1 MAEFWTV
8 DFVPLLAASLSALAC
23 ALVGNLLVLTRR
35 AMAADALSHAV
46 VPGVVVAVAV
56 TGLAGS
62 LVVLAGGLAA
72 AFAASGLVAFLV
84 RAGRVEP
91 GTALGVV
98 FTTFFAFGILVLEWT
113 GLSRTGFDIH
123 HVVTGYLEGLIWIGR
138 DPGAE
143 ASLLQSL
150 MDLPQVVFELA
161 IVLVLVVAILA
172 AFRKEFALLAF
183 DPVFARASGLPV
195 ALLDAALLTAT
206 ALACTAAFKSVG
218 VVLAVAMIVCPAA
231 TARLMTT
238 RLSHQMALSA
248 AIALATVFAGYGLA
262 VLGPRLFGSALAL
275 NAAGTIGAMAGL
287 ALAATAALRAR
298 A

>member
-46 VPGVVVAVAV
+46 VPGVVVAVAI
-56 TGLAGS
+56 TGLSGS
-62 LVVLAGGLAA
+62 IVALAGGLAA
-72 AFAASGLVAFLV
+72 AFAASGLVAFLIA
-84 RAGRVEP
+84 AGRVEP

-98 FTTFFAFGILVLEWT
+98 FTSFFAFGILVLEWT

-123 HVVTGYLEGLIWIGR
+123 HVVTGHLEGLIWVSR
-138 DPGAE
+138 DPGGSAGLVQ
-143 ASLLQSL
+143 AF
-150 MDLPQVVFELA
+150 MDLPQVVFELGL
-161 IVLVLVVAILA
+161 VLVLVVAILA

-195 ALLDAALLTAT
+195 GLLEAALLTAT

-231 TARLMTT
+231 TARLLTT

-248 AIALATVFAGYGLA
+248 AIAFATVLVGYAAA
-262 VLGPRLFGSALAL
+262 VFGPRLFGSALAL
-275 NAAGTIGAMAGL
+275 NAAGTIGAVAGL
-287 ALAATAALRAR
+287 ALAATAAWRAR

>member
-46 VPGVVVAVAV
+46 VPGVVIAVAL
-56 TGLAGS
+56 TGLSGS

-84 RAGRVEP
+84 RAGKVEE
-91 GTALGVV
+91 GTALGIV
-98 FTTFFAFGILVLEWT
+98 FTTFFATGILVLEWS
-113 GLSRTGFDIH
+113 GLSRTGFDVH
-123 HVVTGYLEGLIWIGR
+123 HVITGYLEGLIWVTDGAPGQTVWQMIGT
-138 DPGAE
+138 
-143 ASLLQSL
+143 
-150 MDLPQVVFELA
+150 LPQVVFELA
-161 IVLVLVVAILA
+161 LVLALVATILT
-172 AFRKEFALLAF
+172 AFHKELALLAF

-195 ALLDAALLTAT
+195 RLLDAALLTAT

-231 TARLMTT
+231 VARLLTT

-248 AIALATVFAGYGLA
+248 GIALATVGIGYAIA
-262 VLGPRLFGSALAL
+262 VFGPRLLGSQLAL
-275 NAAGTIGAMAGL
+275 NAAGTIGAVAGL
-287 ALAATAALRAR
+287 LLVATAALRAR

>member
-46 VPGVVVAVAV
+46 VPGVVVAVAM
-56 TGLAGS
+56 TGLSGS
-62 LVVLAGGLAA
+62 IVVLAGGLAA
-72 AFAASGLVAFLV
+72 AFAASGLVAFLI

-123 HVVTGYLEGLIWIGR
+123 HVVTGYLEGLIWVSR
-138 DPGAE
+138 DPGGTAGLVQ
-143 ASLLQSL
+143 AV

-161 IVLVLVVAILA
+161 LVLVLVVAILA

-195 ALLDAALLTAT
+195 GLLEAALLAAT

-231 TARLMTT
+231 TARLLTT

-248 AIALATVFAGYGLA
+248 AIALVTVFAGYAAA
-262 VLGPRLFGSALAL
+262 VFGPRLFGSALAL

-287 ALAATAALRAR
+287 ALAATAAWRAR

>member
-46 VPGVVVAVAV
+46 VPGVVIAVAL
-56 TGLAGS
+56 TGLSGS

-84 RAGRVEP
+84 RAGKVEE
-91 GTALGVV
+91 GTALGIV
-98 FTTFFAFGILVLEWT
+98 FTTFFAIGILVLEWS
-113 GLSRTGFDIH
+113 GLSRTGFDVH
-123 HVVTGYLEGLIWIGR
+123 HVITGYLEGLIWVT
-138 DPGAE
+138 DAAPGQTLWQMIAT
-143 ASLLQSL
+143 
-150 MDLPQVVFELA
+150 LPQVVFELA
-161 IVLVLVVAILA
+161 LVLVLVAAILT
-172 AFRKEFALLAF
+172 AFHKELALLAF

-195 ALLDAALLTAT
+195 RLLDAALLTAT

-231 TARLMTT
+231 VGRLLTT

-248 AIALATVFAGYGLA
+248 GIALATVAIGYAIA
-262 VLGPRLFGSALAL
+262 VFGPRLLGSQLAL
-275 NAAGTIGAMAGL
+275 NAAGTIGAVAGL
-287 ALAATAALRAR
+287 MLVATAALRAR

>member
-8 DFVPLLAASLSALAC
+8 DFVPLLAAGLSALAC

-56 TGLAGS
+56 TGLSGS
-62 LVVLAGGLAA
+62 IVVLAGGLAA
-72 AFAASGLVAFLV
+72 AFAASGLVAFLI

-123 HVVTGYLEGLIWIGR
+123 HVVTGYLEGLIWVSR
-138 DPGAE
+138 DPGGA
-143 ASLLQSL
+143 AGLVQAF

-161 IVLVLVVAILA
+161 LVLVLVVAILA

-195 ALLDAALLTAT
+195 GLLEAALLAAT

-231 TARLMTT
+231 TARLLTT

-248 AIALATVFAGYGLA
+248 AIALVTVLAGYATA
-262 VLGPRLFGSALAL
+262 VFGPRLFGSALAL

-287 ALAATAALRAR
+287 ALAATAAWRAR

>member
-46 VPGVVVAVAV
+46 VPGVVIAVAL
-56 TGLAGS
+56 TGLSGS

-72 AFAASGLVAFLV
+72 AFAASGL
-84 RAGRVEP
+84 
-91 GTALGVV
+91 
-98 FTTFFAFGILVLEWT
+98 GILVLEWS
-113 GLSRTGFDIH
+113 GLSRTGFDVH
-123 HVVTGYLEGLIWIGR
+123 HVITGYLEGLIWVT
-138 DPGAE
+138 DSAPGQTLWQMIAT
-143 ASLLQSL
+143 
-150 MDLPQVVFELA
+150 LPQVVFELA
-161 IVLVLVVAILA
+161 LVLVLVAAILT
-172 AFRKEFALLAF
+172 AFHKELALLAF

-195 ALLDAALLTAT
+195 RLLDAALLTAT

-231 TARLMTT
+231 VARLLTT

-248 AIALATVFAGYGLA
+248 GIALATVGIGYAIA
-262 VLGPRLFGSALAL
+262 VFGPRLLGSQLAL
-275 NAAGTIGAMAGL
+275 NAAGTIGAVAGL
-287 ALAATAALRAR
+287 MLVATAALRAR

>member
-72 AFAASGLVAFLV
+72 AFAASGLVALLI
-84 RAGRVEP
+84 RLGRVEP

-98 FTTFFAFGILVLEWT
+98 FTTFFAFGILVLEWS

-138 DPGAE
+138 DPGAQ
-143 ASLLQSL
+143 ASLLRSL

-161 IVLVLVVAILA
+161 IVLVLVVAILG

-195 ALLDAALLTAT
+195 GLLEAALLTAT

-231 TARLMTT
+231 TARLLTT
-238 RLSHQMALSA
+238 RLPQQMALSA
-248 AIALATVFAGYGLA
+248 AIALGTVFVGYAAA

-287 ALAATAALRAR
+287 ALVATAAMRGRA
-298 A
+298 

>member
-1 MAEFWTV
+1 MADFWTV

-23 ALVGNLLVLTRR
+23 ALVGNLLILTRR

-46 VPGVVVAVAV
+46 VPGVVVAVAL
-56 TGLAGS
+56 TGIAGS
-62 LVVLAGGLAA
+62 AAVLAGGLAA

-98 FTTFFAFGILVLEWT
+98 FTAFFACGIVLLEWT

-123 HVVTGYLEGLIWIGR
+123 HVVTGHLEGLIWIGAA
-138 DPGAE
+138 DGMPGLAGL
-143 ASLLQSL
+143 AT
-150 MDLPQVVFELA
+150 LPPVVFELA
-161 IVLVLVVAILA
+161 LVLVLVAAILLV
-172 AFRKEFALLAF
+172 FRKELALAAF

-195 ALLDAALLTAT
+195 GFLEAALLTAT
-206 ALACTAAFKSVG
+206 ALACIAAFRSVG

-231 TARLMTT
+231 TARLMTR
-238 RLSHQMALSA
+238 RLGRQTALSCL
-248 AIALATVFAGYGLA
+248 IALAAVALGYA
-262 VLGPRLFGSALAL
+262 AATLGPRLFGSDLAL
-275 NAAGTIGAMAGL
+275 NAAGTIAAVAGL
-287 ALAATAALRAR
+287 ALAAAALRAP

>member
-46 VPGVVVAVAV
+46 VPGVVIAVAL
-56 TGLAGS
+56 TGLSGS

-84 RAGRVEP
+84 RVGRVEE
-91 GTALGVV
+91 GTALGIV
-98 FTTFFAFGILVLEWT
+98 FTTFFAVGILVLEWS

-123 HVVTGYLEGLIWIGR
+123 HVITGYLEGLIWVSD
-138 DPGAE
+138 DPSGG
-143 ASLLQSL
+143 QTL
-150 MDLPQVVFELA
+150 MQMIATLPQVVFELA
-161 IVLVLVVAILA
+161 LVLVLVAIILV
-172 AFRKEFALLAF
+172 AFRKELALLAF
-183 DPVFARASGLPV
+183 DPIFARASGLPV
-195 ALLDAALLTAT
+195 GLLEAALLTAT

-231 TARLMTT
+231 VARLLTT
-238 RLSHQMALSA
+238 RLSHQVALSA
-248 AIALATVFAGYGLA
+248 GIALATVFTGYA
-262 VLGPRLFGSALAL
+262 VAVFGPRLFGSTLAL
-275 NAAGTIGAMAGL
+275 NAAGTIGAVAGL
-287 ALAATAALRAR
+287 ALVTTAALRAR